1 MKRRLYLAALL
12 LLTSLAFAEPRN
24 GGRDKPRYST
34 SDVDS
39 TALLVMS
46 VGTIAGGL
54 LLRYR
59 RNH

>member
-24 GGRDKPRYST
+24 DGRDKPRYST
-34 SDVDS
+34 SDVGS

-46 VGTIAGGL
+46 VGTTVGGL